1 MNIKSISPPNIGW
14 LEIKLNDIEMK
25 HLWNCCEDH
34 KGDAKSN
41 LSGNITNSQEIV
53 DKDNWFWNNVL
64 LNCLDVY
71 AKDFGNI
78 GDYYP
83 TSLSHPYFL
92 NYLG

>member
-41 LSGNITNSQEIV
+41 LAGNITNSQEIV
-53 DKDNWFWNNVL
+53 DIDNWFWNNVL
-64 LNCLDVY
+64 LNC
-71 AKDFGNI
+71 
-78 GDYYP
+78 
-83 TSLSHPYFL
+83 
-92 NYLG
+92 